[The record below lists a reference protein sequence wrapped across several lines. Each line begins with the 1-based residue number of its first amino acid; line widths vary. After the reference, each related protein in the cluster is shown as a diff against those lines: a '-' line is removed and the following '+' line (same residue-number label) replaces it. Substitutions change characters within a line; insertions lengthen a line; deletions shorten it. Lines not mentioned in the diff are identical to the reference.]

1 MWFYSRNVGRITRKH
16 SDIFFSESASLI
28 GIISNF
34 CTMVQSTFPSLVLL
48 KSFPLCRGLFID
60 MPCIRFSSN
69 SWNRL
74 YHLLS
79 KQIALFDQINVTM
92 SISKNDNDETE
103 NKLLSTQA
111 LLLSTEAIIMI
122 ITIIIIIVI
131 IIIIIIFIATI
142 LVSAINVFKADKV
155 LKVMTGFTIVLVDT
169 IWYW

>member
-1 MWFYSRNVGRITRKH
+1 M
-16 SDIFFSESASLI
+16 
-28 GIISNF
+28 
-34 CTMVQSTFPSLVLL
+34 
-48 KSFPLCRGLFID
+48 
-60 MPCIRFSSN
+60 
-69 SWNRL
+69 
-74 YHLLS
+74 S

-131 IIIIIIFIATI
+131 IIIIIIIFIATI

-169 IWYW
+169 IWY

>member
-1 MWFYSRNVGRITRKH
+1 M
-16 SDIFFSESASLI
+16 
-28 GIISNF
+28 
-34 CTMVQSTFPSLVLL
+34 
-48 KSFPLCRGLFID
+48 
-60 MPCIRFSSN
+60 
-69 SWNRL
+69 
-74 YHLLS
+74 S

-169 IWYW
+169 IWY